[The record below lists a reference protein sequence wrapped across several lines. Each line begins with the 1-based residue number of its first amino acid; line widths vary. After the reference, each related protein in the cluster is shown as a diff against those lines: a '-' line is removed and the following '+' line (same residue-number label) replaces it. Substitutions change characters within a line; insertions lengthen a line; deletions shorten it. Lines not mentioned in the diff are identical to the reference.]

1 MFKIQFHK
9 NNENNEPF
17 KKLKFIFTLLIT
29 PISPCTKILSDTY
42 TITTS
47 LKCKISKNVEKHR
60 AIVFKHFKWK
70 MEILSKNRHFKYN
83 SNQFVFEI
91 QSITVNLT
99 AKIFQ
104 NSPKQTRHTL
114 VLWEVKGSNFRAT
127 QACPRSGRDRD
138 TAEVKSPRTPANEI
152 HGCPVHSLSMVMLVH
167 LADGD
172 R

>member
-9 NNENNEPF
+9 NNENNELF

-29 PISPCTKILSDTY
+29 PIFPCTKILSDTY

-104 NSPKQTRHTL
+104 NSPNPAHSRFM
-114 VLWEVKGSNFRAT
+114 GSKRVEF
-127 QACPRSGRDRD
+127 SRD
-138 TAEVKSPRTPANEI
+138 P
-152 HGCPVHSLSMVMLVH
+152 SLS
-167 LADGD
+167 AI
-172 R
+172 RQR